1 MAHPRTSTVEVLVGS
16 TTLVAKGKQRIF
28 LILGH
33 VNGTFVP
40 YRILDGEHREN
51 AVRALF
57 GDAIL
62 SDWPEERCCSFA
74 DIPPSARSDRNS
86 ARRSE

>member
-40 YRILDGEHREN
+40 CRIPDGEHREN
-51 AVRALF
+51 AVSALF
-57 GDAIL
+57 GDAI
-62 SDWPEERCCSFA
+62 SGWPEERCCSFA
-74 DIPPSARSDRNS
+74 NIPPSARSDRNS